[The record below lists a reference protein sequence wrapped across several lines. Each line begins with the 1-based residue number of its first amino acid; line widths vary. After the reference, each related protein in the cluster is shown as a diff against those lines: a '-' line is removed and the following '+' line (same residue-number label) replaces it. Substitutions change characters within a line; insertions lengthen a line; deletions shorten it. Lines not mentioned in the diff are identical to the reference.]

1 MNPEAITVLESL
13 EQGVLMLD
21 GDFCIAVANAAFL
34 RIVGRD
40 SENLKGMPLVKVIPG
55 FNQPFY
61 RHIFIDTLYE
71 GRSYFLSAA
80 IHRELLDCQGK
91 YNIRVSQVDVPR
103 KLLLLEFVD
112 VTPEFVRIHALKE
125 KMETLNRINRD
136 LVEREKSIRSL
147 AYYDSLTGVA
157 NRAFFME
164 LSGKLLH
171 AAERSREML
180 GLMFIDVD
188 RFKSINDT
196 YGHASG
202 DGVLCHVAKVLTGST
217 RKTDVVARYGGDEFL
232 VLLSK
237 LKAKQDSLAV
247 AEKIYQSNRVST
259 PDSPRPVSFSI
270 GISFF
275 PQDGSRVDDL
285 IQKADRA
292 MYAAKHSGGRCRV
305 CTSDQLA
312 VTS

>member
-1 MNPEAITVLESL
+1 MNSEAITVLQSL
-13 EQGVLMLD
+13 EQGVMMLD
-21 GDFCIAVANAAFL
+21 GNFRIVMANAALL
-34 RIVGRD
+34 RTVGRSD
-40 SENLKGMPLVKVIPG
+40 GSLTGVPLVDVMPG
-55 FNQPFY
+55 FDQPFY
-61 RHIFIDTLYE
+61 RHIFTDTLSE

-80 IHRELLDCQGK
+80 IHRDLLDCQQK
-91 YNIRVSQVDVPR
+91 FNICVSRISDVR
-103 KLLLLEFVD
+103 NFLLLEFTD
-112 VTPEFVRIHALKE
+112 VTAEFARIHALKE
-125 KMETLNRINRD
+125 NMEKLTRMNRK
-136 LVEREKSIRSL
+136 LSEKEKSIRSL

-171 AAERSREML
+171 SAERNREML

-202 DGVLCHVAKVLTGST
+202 DGVLCHVAKVLTGCT
-217 RKTDVVARYGGDEFL
+217 RKNDVVARYGGDEFL

-237 LKAKQDSLAV
+237 LKAKQDSIAV
-247 AEKIYQSNRVST
+247 ANKIYRNNRIRT
-259 PDSPRPVSFSI
+259 PDSRRPVTFSI

-275 PQDGSRVDDL
+275 PQDGRHVDDL

-292 MYAAKHSGGRCRV
+292 MYAAKHSGGYCRI
-305 CTSDQLA
+305 CTSDQIPA
-312 VTS
+312 MS